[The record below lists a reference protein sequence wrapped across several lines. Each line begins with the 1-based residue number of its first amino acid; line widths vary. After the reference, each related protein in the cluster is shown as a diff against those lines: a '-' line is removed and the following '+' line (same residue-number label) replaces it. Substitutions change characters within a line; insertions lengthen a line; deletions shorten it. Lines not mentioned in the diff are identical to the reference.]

1 MRAILILA
9 LALVGACSSPTA
21 IDMRWANPE
30 TIQYDPSLS
39 VDLSQMQQ
47 TASGLYIQDLQVGM
61 GPVAEVG
68 KTVYVAYRGW
78 LPDGT
83 LFDSRE
89 RSDPLHF
96 RLGIGLVIRGWD
108 EGLVGMQ
115 VGGSRRLVI
124 RPELAYGRTPRPGIP
139 PMSTLVFDVE
149 LLNVFN

>member
-1 MRAILILA
+1 MRTILT
-9 LALVGACSSPTA
+9 LALVFASACSSPTA
-21 IDMRWANPE
+21 VDMRWANPE
-30 TIQYDPSLS
+30 SIQYDASLN
-39 VDLSQMQQ
+39 VDLSQMRR
-47 TASGLYIQDLQVGM
+47 TASGLYIQDLEIGT

-89 RSDPLHF
+89 RSEPLHF

-115 VGGSRRLVI
+115 VGGHRRLVI
-124 RPELAYGRTPRPGIP
+124 RPELAYGRSPRPGIP
-139 PMSTLVFDVE
+139 PMSTLIFDVE